1 MSSQKNAPVRG
12 AEWTMLQ
19 AVARPLAMLFA
30 LGVAL
35 KNGLYDHGLL
45 RPQRLAWPVVS
56 VGNLSVG
63 GTGKTPFVRELAR
76 LLQQRGWQV
85 DVLSRGH
92 GRNSKQV
99 EAVDPAGPVQRYG
112 DEPLLL
118 ARSGL
123 NVYVGRKRY
132 GAGRLAEVARL
143 TETSDA
149 AFGLTAR
156 SLHLLDDGFQHRRL
170 ARAVEIVLL
179 ERRDFTDRMLPA
191 GRLREPCSALR
202 RADICVLREEDRDL
216 AAPVMEAMQTG
227 DPARVWFLRR
237 VTSMTSAGTGPEAG
251 RLQRA
256 VAFCGIGNAAQFF
269 SSLRQAGVTL
279 VAEVAFRDHH
289 VYTDRDVDALV
300 ERVRACHADGFV
312 TTEKDSVRLE
322 GGLRETLGAFAPL
335 HIADLAVTLEGPE
348 RCLDFLVGLLDKR
361 PGVR

>member
-1 MSSQKNAPVRG
+1 
-12 AEWTMLQ
+12 
-19 AVARPLAMLFA
+19 VARSLTPLFS

-76 LLQQRGWQV
+76 LLQLRGWQV

-99 EAVDPAGPVQRYG
+99 EAVDPAGPAQRYG

-123 NVYVGRKRY
+123 DVYVGRRRY
-132 GAGRLAEVARL
+132 EAGRLAESHHASSSEAVRKV
-143 TETSDA
+143 
-149 AFGLTAR
+149 
-156 SLHLLDDGFQHRRL
+156 HLLDDGFQHRRL
-170 ARAVEIVLL
+170 ARTVEIVLL
-179 ERRDFTDRMLPA
+179 ERRDWQDQLLPA
-191 GRLREPCSALR
+191 GRLREPRSSLR
-202 RADICVLREEDRDL
+202 RADVCVLREEDRDL
-216 AAPVMEAMQTG
+216 AAPVMAAMQTR
-227 DPARVWFLRR
+227 DPSRVWFLRR
-237 VTSMTSAGTGPEAG
+237 VTTVTHAEAGPETG
-251 RLQRA
+251 ISQRA
-256 VAFCGIGNAAQFF
+256 VAFCGIGNASQFF
-269 SSLRQAGVTL
+269 AGLRQAGVTL
-279 VAEVAFRDHH
+279 AAEVAFQDHH

-300 ERVRACHADGFV
+300 VRARACRAGGFV

-335 HIADLAVTLEGPE
+335 HFADLAVTLEAPE